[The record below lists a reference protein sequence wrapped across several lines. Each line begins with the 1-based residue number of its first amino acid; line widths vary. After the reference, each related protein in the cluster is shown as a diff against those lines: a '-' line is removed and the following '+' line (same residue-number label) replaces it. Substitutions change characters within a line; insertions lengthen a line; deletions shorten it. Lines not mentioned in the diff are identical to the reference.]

1 MNGLV
6 LYAGA
11 NKTVRSLEFSKTRLQ
26 PLVKPRKRE
35 QLLLELEQEHEAIWV
50 KKKKGVAVVG
60 GEYDDESRITESF
73 STTKQLNHCHT
84 TEIDW
89 KANVFDLYIDIFF
102 KLNYIKQKIPLSQ
115 MCIV

>member
-1 MNGLV
+1 MG
-6 LYAGA
+6 
-11 NKTVRSLEFSKTRLQ
+11 KE
-26 PLVKPRKRE
+26 
-35 QLLLELEQEHEAIWV
+35 
-50 KKKKGVAVVG
+50 KKKGVAVVW

-102 KLNYIKQKIPLSQ
+102 
-115 MCIV
+115 